1 MSTETNVQPLT
12 LLEASTLEGPATG
25 AAGVVSCPETVEALP
40 IENGRCRE
48 QRSATI
54 PVPALADELRP
65 RERLLYSG
73 AGALSAA
80 ELLALV
86 LGGEARGSLDLAA
99 DVISQSGGLAG
110 LRAASYHD
118 LVSPGAASP
127 EGASPESAS
136 PESAPPEGAPPDGA
150 LSERASLTEVRTCKV
165 LAAIELGKRMMSA
178 RGPDR
183 AVISSPADLHAF
195 LEGCLRD
202 LDREH
207 LVAVLLDSKNQVLA
221 APTVSVGT
229 LASSPVHPREVFKPA
244 IKASAASVI
253 LAHNHPSGQR
263 KPSATDREVTQRLR
277 RAGEEIGIEVL
288 DHVIFG
294 ADGYT
299 SLKES
304 GML

>member
-1 MSTETNVQPLT
+1 METNEQPLT
-12 LLEASTLEGPATG
+12 LFEASTLEASPPETPPLEAPPLPASPLGTPTAG
-25 AAGVVSCPETVEALP
+25 AVGTVPCPDTVEAP
-40 IENGRCRE
+40 PEKHR
-48 QRSATI
+48 RSRGQGPTS
-54 PVPALADELRP
+54 VPDLAGELRP
-65 RERLLYSG
+65 RERLLSSG
-73 AGALSAA
+73 AEALSAA

-86 LGGEARGSLDLAA
+86 LGGEGRGSLDLAA
-99 DVISQSGGLAG
+99 DVISQHGGLAG

-118 LVSPGAASP
+118 LVSP
-127 EGASPESAS
+127 E
-136 PESAPPEGAPPDGA
+136 GA
-150 LSERASLTEVRTCKV
+150 LSGGASLTETRACKV

-183 AVISSPADLHAF
+183 AVISSPTDLHAL
-195 LEGCLRD
+195 LEGRLRD

-207 LVAVLLDSKNQVLA
+207 LVAVLLDGKNQVLS
-221 APTVSVGT
+221 APTISVGT
-229 LASSPVHPREVFKPA
+229 LSSSPVHPREVFKPA
-244 IKASAASVI
+244 IKASAASII

-263 KPSATDREVTQRLR
+263 SPSATDREVTQRLR

-294 ADGYT
+294 ADGFT